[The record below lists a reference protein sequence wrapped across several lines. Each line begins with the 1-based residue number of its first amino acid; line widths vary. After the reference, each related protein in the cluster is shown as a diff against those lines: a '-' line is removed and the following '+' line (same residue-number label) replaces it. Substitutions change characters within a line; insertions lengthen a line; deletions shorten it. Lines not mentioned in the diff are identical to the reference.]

1 MATLADRLDHLLGR
15 KTADALLDAFGMS
28 TVEDLLRH
36 YPHRY
41 ATQAPNS
48 ATRSRKKASTSR
60 SSRESRRPTRYG

>member
-15 KTADALLDAFGMS
+15 KTADKLSEAFGMT

-41 ATQAPNS
+41 ATQGANS
-48 ATRSRKKASTSR
+48 ATPNRSRVST
-60 SSRESRRPTRYG
+60 